1 MITIKSQL
9 TEEELKTIKEMY
21 EAELK
26 EARHLLEQNG
36 AELSKKHDLQL
47 KTAAM
52 VRDLT
57 SKLVFLC
64 KSL

>member
-1 MITIKSQL
+1 
-9 TEEELKTIKEMY
+9 MY

-26 EARHLLEQNG
+26 EARYLLEQNSS
-36 AELSKKHDLQL
+36 ELAKKHDLQT

-57 SKLVFLC
+57 AKYFNYHVNNFEDGF
-64 KSL
+64 